1 MIQYIIHLTYLEWI
15 SSDKSDSNLFLG
27 YSLLDVL
34 GLDSLEAVVGGV
46 EGSQEEPHKRVDWAR
61 HLRSEIRDQTYEQ
74 IERFG
79 IIYTPTLIF
88 DYPMKMQEEYY
99 VIHGMCYSNGCK

>member
-34 GLDSLEAVVGGV
+34 GLDSLKTVVGGV
-46 EGSQEEPHKRVDWAR
+46 EGGQEEPHK
-61 HLRSEIRDQTYEQ
+61 
-74 IERFG
+74 
-79 IIYTPTLIF
+79 
-88 DYPMKMQEEYY
+88 
-99 VIHGMCYSNGCK
+99 

>member
-15 SSDKSDSNLFLG
+15 SCDQSDCNILFLG

-46 EGSQEEPHKRVDWAR
+46 EGGQEEPHKRVDRAR
-61 HLRSEIRDQTYEQ
+61 HLRSEIRHQRKLKGLASSTHQ
-74 IERFG
+74 
-79 IIYTPTLIF
+79 
-88 DYPMKMQEEYY
+88 
-99 VIHGMCYSNGCK
+99 H